1 MMSTYP
7 NAKPQVQISPR
18 FGLAYQLG
26 NAAVLH
32 FSYGHFFQMP
42 SMYSLYQNNSFLIAP
57 NDYSTTM
64 GNAELKA
71 EKTVTYELG
80 LWQELTPGTGLKF
93 HYFIEIYIIC

>member
-1 MMSTYP
+1 
-7 NAKPQVQISPR
+7 
-18 FGLAYQLG
+18 
-26 NAAVLH
+26 
-32 FSYGHFFQMP
+32 MP

-80 LWQELTPGTGLKF
+80 LWQELAPGTGLEVSLF
-93 HYFIEIYIIC
+93 YRDIYNSSAQELLALIIKLSTVYTVTKIMVMPEV